1 MDLQH
6 RGDRAQARHAQ
17 RAAPALDAA
26 DLTLRQADAAAKLRL
41 GDAPA
46 LADVPDPHA
55 S

>member
-1 MDLQH
+1 MDLQR
-6 RGDRAQARHAQ
+6 RGDAAEARDAQ

-46 LADVPDPHA
+46 LADVPDPHVA
-55 S
+55 